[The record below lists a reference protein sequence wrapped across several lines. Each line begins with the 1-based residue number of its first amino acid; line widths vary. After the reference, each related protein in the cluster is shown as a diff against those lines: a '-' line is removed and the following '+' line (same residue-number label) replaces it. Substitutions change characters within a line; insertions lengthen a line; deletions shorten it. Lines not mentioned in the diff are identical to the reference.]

1 LHIAGNVQVGFEHTT
16 TSGALL
22 ERADELSVLN
32 DRLDTVEA
40 SGRGHV
46 VLLGGEAGVG
56 KTALIRE
63 LCAARAGSARIV
75 RGACEPLFT
84 PRPLGPLIEI
94 AHELDGGLVP
104 LVERGAKPYE
114 VVTALV
120 QELDGSLPVVFV
132 LDDLHWADEATLDVF
147 RLLVRRVESVS
158 VLVVAGYRDDE
169 VDVAD
174 PLRIVLGELA
184 TSPSLSRLKLVG
196 LSSAA
201 VAELAEPYGVDVNE
215 LYVKTAGNPFF
226 VVEALAAGSEAIPE
240 TVRDAVLAR
249 AARLSPAGRSL
260 LEAVAIVPPQ
270 AELWLLEA
278 LAGDPETSLDECL
291 ASGMLRTDALGV
303 SFRHE
308 LARLAIEDSIPP
320 GRKLALHRMA
330 LAVLAEPPAGTLDV
344 ARLAHHAEA
353 AGDADA
359 VRLYAPAAAARAEAL
374 GAHREAAA
382 HYARALRSGVGLS
395 SGARAELLER
405 RSRACYLADD
415 IDDAIEAVEEALEL
429 RRDLGQSL
437 EEGESLCWLSDI
449 LWCPGYADES
459 AAAAGRALALLEPL
473 PPGRELARAYTKQGS
488 VALSTRGL
496 ELARQLGDVELEIRA
511 LEAIGIATFAKDGR
525 GMLEQAL
532 GLAQTTG
539 LVEAAG
545 REYVNLVAGSIATQ
559 QYGIVEEYLEP
570 GIEFCSDRGLEL
582 YRFYL
587 LAYRARVLLAQGRWE
602 EAADAAADVLRI
614 RRASIQPRI
623 IALIVLGL
631 VRARRGDPAHRELLE
646 EAWAIAEPTNEPFRM
661 GPPAAARAEVA
672 WLAGDRD
679 GVVEATERVLGLAVE
694 RRDRAALGELLVW
707 RRRAGIVDDLPIAP
721 IEPYDAEVAGDW
733 ADAAAYWQNVSCP
746 YAAALALADSGEEP
760 QLRRALD
767 ELQQLGAQPAAA
779 IVAGRLRELG
789 ARGLPRGPRRA
800 TRENPAGLTARQ
812 LEVLELVAEGM
823 SDSEIAARL
832 VLSQRTVGHHVG
844 AILRKLGV
852 RNRSQATAEAVRLGL
867 VSKDR

>member
-1 LHIAGNVQVGFEHTT
+1 MTPVDAMVTVG
-16 TSGALL
+16 GLL
-22 ERADELSVLN
+22 ERAEELAALN
-32 DRLDTVEA
+32 DRLDAVEA

-46 VLLGGEAGVG
+46 VLLRGEAGVG

-63 LCAARAGSARIV
+63 LCDLRAGSARIV
-75 RGACEPLFT
+75 HGACEPLFT

-120 QELDGSLPVVFV
+120 QELDGSIPVVLV

-147 RLLVRRVESVS
+147 RLLVRRVESVP

-184 TSPSLSRLKLVG
+184 TSPTISRMKLVG
-196 LSSAA
+196 LSPGA
-201 VAELAEPYGVDVNE
+201 VAELAEPHGVDADA
-215 LYVKTAGNPFF
+215 LYARTAGNPFF
-226 VVEALAAGSEAIPE
+226 VVEALAAGSDAIPE

-249 AARLSPAGRSL
+249 AARLTPPGRSL
-260 LEAVAIVPPQ
+260 LEAVAVVPPQ
-270 AELWLLEA
+270 AELPLLEA
-278 LAGDPETSLDECL
+278 LADPASGLDECL
-291 ASGMLRTDALGV
+291 ASGMLRGDAAGI

-308 LARLAIEDSIPP
+308 LARLAVEDSIAP
-320 GRKLALHRMA
+320 GRKVALHRSA
-330 LAVLAEPPAGTLDV
+330 LAALAEPPAGTLDF

-353 AGDADA
+353 AGDTDA
-359 VRLYAPAAAARAEAL
+359 VRRYAPAAAVRAEAL

-382 HYARALRSGVGLS
+382 NYARALRCGGSL
-395 SGARAELLER
+395 APAERAELLER

-473 PPGRELARAYTKQGS
+473 PPGRELARAFTKQGS
-488 VALSTRGL
+488 VELSTRGL
-496 ELARQLGDVELEIRA
+496 DLARQLGDVELEVRA
-511 LEAIGIATFAKDGR
+511 LEAIGGATFAKGGR
-525 GMLEQAL
+525 EKVEQAL
-532 GLAQTTG
+532 ALAQTAG
-539 LVEAAG
+539 LVEATG
-545 REYVNLVAGSIATQ
+545 REYVNLVAGSVGTQ
-559 QYGIVEEYLEP
+559 QYGIIEQYLEP

-587 LAYRARVLLAQGRWE
+587 LAYRARVQLAHGRWE
-602 EAADAAADVLRI
+602 EAADSAADVLRI

-631 VRARRGDPAHRELLE
+631 VRARRGDPGHRELLD

-679 GVVEATERVLGLAVE
+679 GVVEATESVLRLAAE

-707 RRRAGIVDDLPIAP
+707 RRRAGIDDDLPVRP
-721 IEPYDAEVAGDW
+721 IEPYAAEVEGDW
-733 ADAAAYWQNVSCP
+733 RLAAGFWQEVGCP

-760 QLRRALD
+760 ELRRALD

-779 IVAGRLRELG
+779 IVAGRLRERG

-800 TRENPAGLTARQ
+800 TRENPAGLTPRQ
-812 LEVLELVAEGM
+812 LEVLELVVEGM
-823 SDSEIAARL
+823 RDSEIAARL
-832 VLSQRTVGHHVG
+832 VLSERTVGHHVG

-867 VSKDR
+867 VSQDR

>member
-1 LHIAGNVQVGFEHTT
+1 MVEVGSAQVTATIGGLLERAEDL
-16 TSGALL
+16 SALL
-22 ERADELSVLN
+22 ER
-32 DRLDTVEA
+32 LDAVEA
-40 SGRGHV
+40 SGCGHV
-46 VLLGGEAGVG
+46 VLLRGEAGVG

-63 LCAARAGSARIV
+63 LCVARAESARIV
-75 RGACEPLFT
+75 HGACEPLFT

-94 AHELDGGLVP
+94 AHELGGGLVP

-120 QELDGSLPVVFV
+120 QELDGATPAVFV

-147 RLLVRRVESVS
+147 RLLVRRVESVP
-158 VLVVAGYRDDE
+158 VLIVAGYRDDE

-184 TSPSLSRLKLVG
+184 TSPSISRIKLVG
-196 LSSAA
+196 LSQAA
-201 VAELAEPYGVDVNE
+201 VAELAEPYGVDADE
-215 LYVKTAGNPFF
+215 LYARTAGNPFF
-226 VVEALAAGSEAIPE
+226 VVEALAAGSDAIPE

-260 LEAVAIVPPQ
+260 LEAVAVVPPQ

-278 LAGDPETSLDECL
+278 IAADSATGLDECL
-291 ASGMLRTDALGV
+291 ASGMLRSDAAGI

-308 LARLAIEDSIPP
+308 LARLAVENSIAS
-320 GRKLALHRMA
+320 GRKRALHESA
-330 LAVLAEPPAGTLDV
+330 LAALAEPPTGTLDV

-359 VRLYAPAAAARAEAL
+359 VRRYAPAAAARAEAL

-382 HYARALRSGVGLS
+382 HYARVLRCGGGL
-395 SGARAELLER
+395 APAERAELLEQ

-473 PPGRELARAYTKQGS
+473 PPSRELARAYTKQGS

-496 ELARQLGDVELEIRA
+496 DLARQLGDVELEVRA
-511 LEAIGIATFAKDGR
+511 LEAIGAATFAKGGR
-525 GMLEQAL
+525 EKLEQAL
-532 GLAQTTG
+532 ALAHTTG
-539 LVEAAG
+539 LVEATG
-545 REYVNLVAGSIATQ
+545 REYVNLVAGSVGTQ

-587 LAYRARVLLAQGRWE
+587 LAYRSRVQLAHGRWD
-602 EAADAAADVLRI
+602 EAADTAAEVLRI

-623 IALIVLGL
+623 IALIALGL
-631 VRARRGDPAHRELLE
+631 VRARRGDPGHRELLE
-646 EAWAIAEPTNEPFRM
+646 EAWALAEPTNEPFRM

-679 GVVEATERVLGLAVE
+679 GVVEATERVLELAVE
-694 RRDRAALGELLVW
+694 RRDRTALGELLLW
-707 RRRAGIVDDLPIAP
+707 RRRAGISDDLPIAP

-733 ADAAAYWQNVSCP
+733 RAAAAYWQNVGCP
-746 YAAALALADSGEEP
+746 YAAALAVADSGEEP
-760 QLRRALD
+760 QLRHALAD
-767 ELQQLGAQPAAA
+767 LQGLGAHPAAA
-779 IVAGRLRELG
+779 IVAGRLRERG
-789 ARGLPRGPRRA
+789 VRGLPRGPRRA
-800 TRENPAGLTARQ
+800 TRENPAGLTPRQ

-823 SDSEIAARL
+823 RDSEIAARL
-832 VLSQRTVGHHVG
+832 VLSERTVGHHVG

-867 VSKDR
+867 VSQR

>member
-1 LHIAGNVQVGFEHTT
+1 MAQVDAMVTVG
-16 TSGALL
+16 GLL
-22 ERADELSVLN
+22 ERAQELSALN
-32 DRLDTVEA
+32 DRLDAVEA

-46 VLLGGEAGVG
+46 VLLRGEAGVG

-63 LCAARAGSARIV
+63 LCDIRAGSARIV

-120 QELDGSLPVVFV
+120 QELDGPTPVVLV

-147 RLLVRRVESVS
+147 RLLVRRVESAP
-158 VLVVAGYRDDE
+158 VLVVAGYRDDQ

-184 TSPSLSRLKLVG
+184 TSPAISRVTLIG
-196 LSSAA
+196 LSPAA
-201 VAELAEPYGVDVNE
+201 VAELAEPHGVNADE
-215 LYVKTAGNPFF
+215 LYAKTAGNPFF
-226 VVEALAAGSEAIPE
+226 VVEALAAGSDAIPE

-249 AARLSPAGRSL
+249 AARLSSPGRTL
-260 LEAVAIVPPQ
+260 LEAVAVVPPQ
-270 AELWLLEA
+270 AEVWLLEA
-278 LAGDPETSLDECL
+278 LADPATGLDECL
-291 ASGMLRTDALGV
+291 ASAMLRSDAAGI

-308 LARLAIEDSIPP
+308 LARLAVEDSVAP
-320 GRKLALHRMA
+320 GRKLALHRSA
-330 LAVLAEPPAGTLDV
+330 LAALAEPPAGTLDF

-353 AGDADA
+353 AGDTDA
-359 VRLYAPAAAARAEAL
+359 VRRYAPAAAERAEAL

-382 HYARALRSGVGLS
+382 HYARVLRCGGSL
-395 SGARAELLER
+395 APAERAELLER

-429 RRDLGQSL
+429 RRDLGQGL

-488 VALSTRGL
+488 VELSTHGL
-496 ELARQLGDVELEIRA
+496 DLARQLGDVELEVRA
-511 LEAIGIATFAKDGR
+511 LEAIGSSTFAKGGR
-525 GMLEQAL
+525 EKLEQAL
-532 GLAQTTG
+532 DLAQTAG
-539 LVEAAG
+539 LVEATG
-545 REYVNLVAGSIATQ
+545 REYVNLVAGSVGTQ

-587 LAYRARVLLAQGRWE
+587 LAYRARVQLAHGRWD
-602 EAADAAADVLRI
+602 EAAETAAEVLRI

-623 IALIVLGL
+623 LALVVLGL
-631 VRARRGDPAHRELLE
+631 VRARRGDPGYRELLE

-679 GVVEATERVLGLAVE
+679 GVAEATERVLRLAVE

-707 RRRAGIVDDLPIAP
+707 RRRAGFDDDLPVRP
-721 IEPYDAEVAGDW
+721 IEPYADEVEGDW
-733 ADAAAYWQNVSCP
+733 RLAADFWQKVKCP
-746 YAAALALADSGEEP
+746 YSAALALADSGHELE
-760 QLRRALD
+760 LRSALE
-767 ELQQLGAQPAAA
+767 ELQRLGAQPAAA
-779 IVAGRLRELG
+779 IVAGRLREQG

-800 TRENPAGLTARQ
+800 TRENPAGLTPRQ

-823 SDSEIAARL
+823 RDSEIAARL
-832 VLSQRTVGHHVG
+832 VLSERTVGHHVG

-867 VSKDR
+867 VSQR